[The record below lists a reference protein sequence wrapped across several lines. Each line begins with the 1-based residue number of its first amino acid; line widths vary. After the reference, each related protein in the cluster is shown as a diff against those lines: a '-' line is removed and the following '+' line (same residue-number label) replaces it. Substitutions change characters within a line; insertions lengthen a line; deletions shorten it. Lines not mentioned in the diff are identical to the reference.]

1 MNKGFAIDYCKDV
14 NVNGNAQNIR
24 VRAAKEGLPVIL
36 FLHGGPGVSDRH
48 NVLKYQSALADRY
61 TLVCW
66 DQRGSGKSYT
76 PEIKKEK
83 LSVRTYIEDAKTM
96 LDVVTQMFGVEKVI
110 VAGHS
115 WGTIIGL
122 PTVVEKPEKVAAYIA
137 QGVFIDGAENELQ
150 SYLFCVREAERRGDK
165 AAIKALSGIRPVDG
179 RYPNNKAM
187 MTQRNYLSKYGGG
200 VWKEQKGLIG
210 SILQPLIKSGEYSI
224 GEIVNYAKGALYLPK
239 VLWDDCVSANYTTV
253 TELKV
258 PVIVTQGEHD
268 FNTPTAIAREW
279 FDKLSAPYKRWYSF
293 AESAHSPIAEEPEKW
308 GAAVTEALAE
318 AGI

>member
-96 LDVVTQMFGVEKVI
+96 LDIVTQMFAVEKVV

-165 AAIKALSGIRPVDG
+165 AAIKALSGIRPVNG

-187 MTQRNYLSKYGGG
+187 MTQRNYLSK
-200 VWKEQKGLIG
+200 
-210 SILQPLIKSGEYSI
+210 
-224 GEIVNYAKGALYLPK
+224 
-239 VLWDDCVSANYTTV
+239 
-253 TELKV
+253 
-258 PVIVTQGEHD
+258 
-268 FNTPTAIAREW
+268 
-279 FDKLSAPYKRWYSF
+279 
-293 AESAHSPIAEEPEKW
+293 
-308 GAAVTEALAE
+308 
-318 AGI
+318 

>member
-1 MNKGFAIDYCKDV
+1 MPGSSWPLTGIRA
-14 NVNGNAQNIR
+14 NGQA
-24 VRAAKEGLPVIL
+24 
-36 FLHGGPGVSDRH
+36 
-48 NVLKYQSALADRY
+48 
-61 TLVCW
+61 
-66 DQRGSGKSYT
+66 
-76 PEIKKEK
+76 
-83 LSVRTYIEDAKTM
+83 
-96 LDVVTQMFGVEKVI
+96 
-110 VAGHS
+110 
-115 WGTIIGL
+115 
-122 PTVVEKPEKVAAYIA
+122 
-137 QGVFIDGAENELQ
+137 
-150 SYLFCVREAERRGDK
+150 
-165 AAIKALSGIRPVDG
+165 GIRPVNG